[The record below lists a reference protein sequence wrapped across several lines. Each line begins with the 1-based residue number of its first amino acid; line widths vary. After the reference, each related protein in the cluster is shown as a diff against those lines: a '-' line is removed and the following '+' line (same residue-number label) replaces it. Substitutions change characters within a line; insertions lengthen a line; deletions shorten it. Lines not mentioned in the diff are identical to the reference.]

1 MINSTGSTSSTN
13 ASQKQFQVVTTAG
26 GGAFINASVVGQHG
40 HGRVLPQH
48 QGRGAVAALQS
59 SPGAVAT
66 TAGSPTATPS
76 HSQNVGMPFSTT
88 LNIASPGFVA
98 GGIVAN
104 KPGGVFATTSTTS
117 PAGLFTTAAVAA
129 PAAPTGA
136 GVRVGVAQP
145 NSTSYVLTTAAG
157 GGTILRPSGGLV
169 VLGEQQR
176 RQVLLAAAAQQ
187 QQRNLRFRQHE
198 KRYMLAAMTNDLNT
212 YSAPRFDISAL
223 RQLQQNAIF
232 NSTKTKPPGSS
243 TATSSSI
250 GPPLSRGGGAHTDTV
265 AVGQANSSKSRNASR
280 PSAKP
285 IIVPTLVIHKNTSSS
300 EESKIKSPAIS
311 PRRTNGG
318 DREKLPTRNSNATAS
333 SSSSAPIDRI
343 PQSDYSGLFSL
354 PLSSKRKNSTF
365 SPPGNKS
372 FSFKKSRT
380 SDPIYKIACQNL
392 ATEGTSL
399 LPLLDRPNSAIAEGS
414 NLAGTFVKGIIENDE
429 VTMKSLFAKGEK
441 EVQNDLKNLIM
452 SNCIQP
458 SRNNDNAQKGASLN
472 GTKSY
477 GDDHYSSCDVPG
489 QETAWKKDG
498 IITMSTHDVDTI
510 AQIIARETKKGM
522 HLFVKKSVELAY
534 VEVVGRDSM
543 ISRPATAPVQEQ
555 KISND
560 ILGHFPQAIASFKA
574 RKNAEIES
582 LKKKHALEIVA
593 REKEYESFVTE
604 LILEHEKSE
613 VLLQDKFETQKQNHS
628 RTLESYLLASSNALK
643 IVKKN
648 VAMDYMM

>member
-40 HGRVLPQH
+40 GRVLQQ
-48 QGRGAVAALQS
+48 QGRGAVVLQS
-59 SPGAVAT
+59 SSGAVAT
-66 TAGSPTATPS
+66 TAGSPTATPA

-88 LNIASPGFVA
+88 LNVASPGFVA

-104 KPGGVFATTSTTS
+104 KAGGVFATTSTTS

-136 GVRVGVAQP
+136 GVRVGVGVAQP

-232 NSTKTKPPGSS
+232 NSTKTKPGSS
-243 TATSSSI
+243 STSTI
-250 GPPLSRGGGAHTDTV
+250 GPLSRGAHTTTV
-265 AVGQANSSKSRNASR
+265 AVGQASSSKSKNTSR

-285 IIVPTLVIHKNTSSS
+285 IVPTLVIHKNTSSS

-318 DREKLPTRNSNATAS
+318 HREKLPTRKSNATAS
-333 SSSSAPIDRI
+333 SSSLGPIDRNYQ
-343 PQSDYSGLFSL
+343 PDYSGLFSL
-354 PLSSKRKNSTF
+354 PLSSKRKNSTI

-380 SDPIYKIACQNL
+380 SDPIYKIACKNL

-399 LPLLDRPNSAIAEGS
+399 LSLLDCPNSAIAEGS

-477 GDDHYSSCDVPG
+477 GHKYVGDDHNSCDVPG
-489 QETAWKKDG
+489 QETTWKKDG
-498 IITMSTHDVDTI
+498 IITMSTHDVDKI

-534 VEVVGRDSM
+534 VEVVGRDAM
-543 ISRPATAPVQEQ
+543 ISRPATAPVQQ

-582 LKKKHALEIVA
+582 LKKKHALEIAA